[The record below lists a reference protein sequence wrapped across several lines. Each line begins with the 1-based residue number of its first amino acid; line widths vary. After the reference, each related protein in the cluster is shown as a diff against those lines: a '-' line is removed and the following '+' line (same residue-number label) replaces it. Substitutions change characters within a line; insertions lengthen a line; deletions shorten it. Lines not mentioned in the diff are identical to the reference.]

1 MNKRTSFQLKVISIM
16 IVVITLVGLTG
27 FYAYKQFSEIVI
39 NMSNAAKVDMRLVT
53 AKSLINDVY
62 EAENNVKSYSL
73 AKDTTYLDKFY
84 KAAEKAEIKL
94 AQLRDYSIKDEELTL
109 ESDSLELLIVKK
121 FNILNN
127 LLIEQDKFRVEEV
140 LDKVVNKIDSNVK
153 KQQLKESPKEIKTI
167 DTSEIQPV
175 EKKRLLQWL
184 FSKKEE
190 DKINVDSSKKTIDTN
205 KNGEVTAKQIKKEI
219 QTIKKEEENITTIIK
234 NKELEFLVADKIVT
248 NKIKEIIDKIEVR
261 ELINIQKQTESAE
274 IAMAKTNKQI
284 AIFCTITALLLI
296 FIIYIIVNYVRNN
309 TRYRK
314 ALKAAKAKAED
325 LAITKE
331 RFLANMSHEIRTPMN
346 AIAGFTEQ
354 LAEGNL
360 TKEQDEQLTM
370 VRKSVEHLLYLI
382 NDVLDLTKLQA
393 GKLNLETIGFRP
405 QEVINDVVTFISPL
419 AKEKQI
425 EIICDIKTEDS
436 LILLGD
442 PFRLRQIL
450 LNLIS
455 NSIKFTQKGKVT
467 VKLSKLMQNTESIIV
482 RLEVIDTGVGMS
494 ENQLKKVFNEF
505 EQADV
510 STSRNYGGTGLGLSI
525 VSMLVKLHDGRV
537 DLFSNLK
544 EGTTVMVE
552 IPYTIGTEEDIKAFE
567 ENKNKVELTIP
578 KNLKILIVDDE
589 EYNRKLLFT
598 ILKKYHV
605 VYTEAKTG
613 LEAVKEMEHN
623 DYDLVLMDARMPDLD
638 GLEAS
643 KEIRKLTSVTKKNV
657 PIIALTAAVTEEDR
671 KECKNAGMNGFL
683 AKPFK
688 ENDLLREINNVLNI
702 NHSDSI
708 KKVNEPKVT
717 PKVVDKNI
725 DFTDLKNLS
734 DGDIK
739 FYKDMLQTF
748 LDSTLSGIEEME
760 IAVYEEDWDMLA
772 GYAHKICAPCKHLSA
787 NLLYKYLKEMEV
799 NCRNKN
805 NLDTLEKTFKLVK
818 KEFNSIKITID
829 KELKNKDG
837 E

>member
-1 MNKRTSFQLKVISIM
+1 MNKKTSFQLKVISIM
-16 IVVITLVGLTG
+16 IIVIMLVSLTG
-27 FYAYKQFSEIVI
+27 FYAYQQFSAIVV

-62 EAENNVKSYSL
+62 EAENSVKSYSL
-73 AKDTTYLDKFY
+73 TKDTTYLDKFY
-84 KAAEKAEIKL
+84 KAAEKSELKL
-94 AQLRDYSIKDEELTL
+94 NQLRDYSAKDEELII
-109 ESDSLELLIVKK
+109 EADSLEALIVEK
-121 FNILNN
+121 FSILNN

-140 LDKVVNKIDSNVK
+140 LDKVVNKIDSNIK
-153 KQQLKESPKEIKTI
+153 KQQLNESPKEIKT
-167 DTSEIQPV
+167 TETKEIQPV

-184 FSKKEE
+184 FSKKEKDNSIQVPE
-190 DKINVDSSKKTIDTN
+190 KSVDTN
-205 KNGEVTAKQIKKEI
+205 ENEQLTVKEIKKQV
-219 QTIKKEEENITTIIK
+219 QTIKKEEETIEATIK
-234 NKELEFLVADKIVT
+234 NKELKFLVADKIVT
-248 NKIKEIIDKIEVR
+248 NKIKKLIFELEAR
-261 ELINIQKQTESAE
+261 ELIAIEKQTEYAE

-284 AIFCTITALLLI
+284 AIFCLITALLLI

-354 LAEGNL
+354 LAKGNL
-360 TKEQDEQLTM
+360 SKEQDEQLTM

-393 GKLNLETIGFRP
+393 GKLNLEVIGFRP

-425 EIICDIKTEDS
+425 EIICDIKTAES
-436 LILLGD
+436 LVLLGD

-455 NSIKFTQKGKVT
+455 NSIKFTKQGKVT
-467 VKLSKLMQNTESIIV
+467 VKLSKLMQNTKNITV
-482 RLEVIDTGVGMS
+482 RLEVVDTGVGMS

-537 DLFSNLK
+537 ELLSNLN

-552 IPYTIGTEEDIKAFE
+552 IPYSIGTEEDIRAFE
-567 ENKNKVELTIP
+567 ENKNKVQLTIP
-578 KNLKILIVDDE
+578 ENLKILIVDDE
-589 EYNRKLLFT
+589 EYNRKLLLT

-605 VYTEAKTG
+605 AYTEAKTG
-613 LEAVKEMEHN
+613 LEAIKEVQHN
-623 DYDLVLMDARMPDLD
+623 NYDVVLMDARMPELD

-643 KEIRKLTSVTKKNV
+643 KRIRKLSEEVKKNV
-657 PIIALTAAVTEEDR
+657 PIIALTAAVSEED
-671 KECKNAGMNGFL
+671 KQEYKKAGMNGFL

-688 ENDLLREINNVLNI
+688 ENDLLREINKVLNI
-702 NHSDSI
+702 SDSNSI
-708 KKVNEPKVT
+708 KTITESKTILEVMEKS
-717 PKVVDKNI
+717 I

-734 DGDIK
+734 DGDIL

-748 LDSTLSGIEEME
+748 IDSTSSGIEEME
-760 IAVYEEDWDMLA
+760 VAVEEEDWDMLA
-772 GYAHKICAPCKHLSA
+772 EYAHRICAPCKHLSA
-787 NLLYKYLKEMEV
+787 NLLYKYLKEIEL

-805 NLDTLEKTFKLVK
+805 NLESLDKTFKLVK
-818 KEFNSIKITID
+818 KEFKIIKIEID

-837 E
+837 K